1 MPFEDKVG
9 LLAGV
14 SATRLVFGFHHIGN
28 VNVGV
33 GVEILRLQPRHRL
46 MVVEVERM
54 AELPPSVVSENAAN
68 TVVAMRIDGPMCEHH
83 IRLFT
88 LNHRLHFGV
97 ALLGDFARAIHLREL
112 HMAHTHNGAR
122 IADFLLADSLRLIAT
137 LAWNACLA
145 ASEIHIHHLAAR
157 ALKHQRRAT
166 AAILRVVGVRPDN
179 QRLLILSQ
187 NRTTILSR
195 QRQHRHH
202 QRKNQNHTFHA
213 INNNVLY
220 PLI

>member
-1 MPFEDKVG
+1 
-9 LLAGV
+9 
-14 SATRLVFGFHHIGN
+14 
-28 VNVGV
+28 
-33 GVEILRLQPRHRL
+33 
-46 MVVEVERM
+46 M
-54 AELPPSVVSENAAN
+54 AELSPSIVGENAAN

-122 IADFLLADSLRLIAT
+122 IADFLLADSLRLIAA
-137 LAWNACLA
+137 LAWNASLT